1 MKATKVINHNKVGAA
16 ERVDGISVG
25 SVTTASIT
33 EQGYTTQD
41 EMQSFIFF
49 QFLQLHKNTLIYSPS
64 VTLFCFL

>member
-33 EQGYTTQD
+33 AGLHNPGRVAIIHLFPVFAVAQKQTY
-41 EMQSFIFF
+41 IF
-49 QFLQLHKNTLIYSPS
+49 
-64 VTLFCFL
+64 